1 MDMND
6 LHSRADQEV
15 IRAILRAESD
25 EMITAWIKAPI
36 EAPIKAP
43 IKDCRM
49 TRTGLNGLS
58 ADVRARKRPNYD
70 P

>member
-1 MDMND
+1 VDMND

-36 EAPIKAP
+36 EAPIK
-43 IKDCRM
+43 DCRM